1 MSHLSYLQAVSI
13 GLLQGVSELFP
24 VSSLGHSVLVPA
36 LIGGS
41 WESLV
46 TQQSQAESPYLAF
59 IVGLHVATAL
69 ALLCFF
75 WHDWVRLIRG
85 LFRSIARRRIETVDE
100 RMIWLLIIATIP
112 AGLVGLLLEHPL
124 RTLFAKPLA
133 ASIFLTINGLVLFTG
148 EFLRRRLS
156 NAEPDRAPVAA
167 SAGAVP
173 RGDGIVTAGP
183 DSTDEPG
190 IVARVGVGGALVI
203 GVAQILALFAGISR
217 SGVTMVAGLLRGLNH
232 EQAVR
237 FAFLLATPIIL
248 GAGVYKL
255 PDLSGPLGNGIRGQ
269 VIAGSVAAFVAALIS
284 VKFLT
289 RYFETRTLTPFAIY
303 CVLMGGACIIYFS

>member
-1 MSHLSYLQAVSI
+1 MSQLSYLQAVSI

-24 VSSLGHSVLVPA
+24 VSSLGHSILVPA

-41 WESLV
+41 WEELV
-46 TQQSQAESPYLAF
+46 TEQSQSESPYLAF

-69 ALLCFF
+69 ALLLFF
-75 WHDWVRLIRG
+75 WRDWVRLIRG
-85 LFRSIARRRIETVDE
+85 LFSSIAQRRIETVDE
-100 RMIWLLIIATIP
+100 KMIWLLIIATIP

-133 ASIFLTINGLVLFTG
+133 ASIFLTINGLVLFSG
-148 EFLRRRLS
+148 EFLRRRLAG
-156 NAEPDRAPVAA
+156 NDPDRPM
-167 SAGAVP
+167 ST
-173 RGDGIVTAGP
+173 DP
-183 DSTDEPG
+183 DVTDEPG
-190 IVARVGVGGALVI
+190 IVSRIGVGSAVII
-203 GVAQILALFAGISR
+203 GVAQITALCAGISR

-255 PDLSGPLGNGIRGQ
+255 PDLAGNLGNGIRGQ
-269 VIAGSVAAFVAALIS
+269 VVVGSIAAFVAALVS

-303 CVLMGGACIIYFS
+303 CVLFGGACVIYFS

>member
-1 MSHLSYLQAVSI
+1 
-13 GLLQGVSELFP
+13 
-24 VSSLGHSVLVPA
+24 
-36 LIGGS
+36 
-41 WESLV
+41 LV
-46 TQQSQAESPYLAF
+46 TQQSESESPYLAF

-69 ALLCFF
+69 ALLLFF
-75 WHDWVRLIRG
+75 WRDWVRLIRG
-85 LFRSIARRRIETVDE
+85 LFSSIARRRIETVDE
-100 RMIWLLIIATIP
+100 KMIWLLIIATIP

-133 ASIFLTINGLVLFTG
+133 ASIFLTINGLVLFSG
-148 EFLRRRLS
+148 EFLRRRF
-156 NAEPDRAPVAA
+156 ADRDPDRPM
-167 SAGAVP
+167 SA
-173 RGDGIVTAGP
+173 DP
-183 DSTDEPG
+183 DVTDEPG
-190 IVARVGVGGALVI
+190 IVARIGVGSAVII
-203 GVAQILALFAGISR
+203 GVAQITALFAGISR

-255 PDLSGPLGNGIRGQ
+255 PDLAGPLGNGIRGQ
-269 VIAGSVAAFVAALIS
+269 VVVGSVAAFVAALIS

-303 CVLMGGACIIYFS
+303 CVLFGGACVIYFS

>member
-1 MSHLSYLQAVSI
+1 MSHLTYLQAVSI

-41 WESLV
+41 WETLV

-85 LFRSIARRRIETVDE
+85 FFRSIARRRIETVDE
-100 RMIWLLIIATIP
+100 KMIWLLIIATIP

-133 ASIFLTINGLVLFTG
+133 ASVFLTINGLVLFTG
-148 EFLRRRLS
+148 EFLRRRMA
-156 NAEPDRAPVAA
+156 NAEPDRTPVAA
-167 SAGAVP
+167 GAGAVP
-173 RGDGIVTAGP
+173 RQDGIVTAGP

-190 IVARVGVGGALVI
+190 IVARIGVGSALVI
-203 GVAQILALFAGISR
+203 GVAQIAALFAGISR